1 MERQVASHVCFLWL
15 GAAETTE
22 HHQSSTVLQPEEEAV
37 PQSGGSAIDA
47 LQHPA
52 WGEWDKQSVSWVSRV
67 FQDREAL
74 LLLV

>member
-47 LQHPA
+47 PQHPA
-52 WGEWDKQSVSWVSRV
+52 
-67 FQDREAL
+67 
-74 LLLV
+74 